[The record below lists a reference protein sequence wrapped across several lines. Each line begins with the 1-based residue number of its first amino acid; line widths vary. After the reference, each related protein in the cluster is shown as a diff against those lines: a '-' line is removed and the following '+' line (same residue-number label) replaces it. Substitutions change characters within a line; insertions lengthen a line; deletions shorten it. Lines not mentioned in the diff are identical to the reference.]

1 MNEVTEM
8 FVSEKEIEIRYA
20 ETDQMGVVYHAN
32 YVIWMEVGRT
42 QLIHDLG
49 FSVTKFEADGYV
61 SPVMNV
67 NVSYKAALR
76 YGEKAIIRT
85 WVKSQDR
92 LRTVYAYEILH
103 TDGTV
108 AATATSE
115 HIVVKKENFR
125 PVAFN
130 HVDEVWYNKYK
141 EIAEIQK

>member
-1 MNEVTEM
+1 M
-8 FVSEKEIEIRYA
+8 FVSEKEIEIRYS

-32 YVIWMEVGRT
+32 YVIWLELGRT

-49 FSVTKFEADGYV
+49 FSVTKIEAAGYV

-67 NVSYKAALR
+67 NISYKAAMR

-103 TDGTV
+103 NDGTI

-115 HIVVKKENFR
+115 HILVKKESFR
-125 PVAFN
+125 PIAFN
-130 HVDEVWYNKYK
+130 RVDEVWFNKYK
-141 EIAEIQK
+141 EIAEIQS

>member
-1 MNEVTEM
+1 M

-32 YVIWMEVGRT
+32 YLIWMELGRT
-42 QLIHDLG
+42 QLINDLG
-49 FSVTKFEADGYV
+49 FSVIKFESDGYV
-61 SPVMNV
+61 SPVLNV
-67 NVSYKAALR
+67 NISYRAAMR

-92 LRTVYAYEILH
+92 LRTVYGYEILH
-103 TDGTV
+103 TDGTI

-115 HIVVKKENFR
+115 HIVVKKDNFR
-125 PVAFN
+125 PISFN
-130 HVDEVWYNKYK
+130 RVDEIWFNKYK

>member
-1 MNEVTEM
+1 M

-32 YVIWMEVGRT
+32 YVIWLELGRT

-49 FSVTKFEADGYV
+49 FSVTKFEEDGYL
-61 SPVMNV
+61 SPVMNI
-67 NVSYKAALR
+67 NVSYKAAMR

-115 HIVVKKENFR
+115 HIVVKKESFR
-125 PVAFN
+125 PVPFN
-130 HVDEVWYNKYK
+130 RVDEVWFNKYK
-141 EIAEIQK
+141 EIAEIQQ